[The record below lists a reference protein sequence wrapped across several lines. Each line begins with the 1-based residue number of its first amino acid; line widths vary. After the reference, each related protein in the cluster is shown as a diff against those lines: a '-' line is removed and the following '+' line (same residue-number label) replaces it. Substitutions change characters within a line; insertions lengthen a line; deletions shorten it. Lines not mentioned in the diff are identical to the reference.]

1 MWRKGHPDVQRSCHL
16 TKGSSGKLFTPLLEG
31 EMSSNHSGTF
41 PGTNING
48 ALQTGAKLL
57 NDYIAQNDID
67 ARSVSLIIFLTDG
80 RPTVGETQ
88 SSKILSNTKDAI
100 RDKFCLFTIGIG
112 NDVDHKLLERMA
124 LENCGMTRLF
134 QEDEDAA
141 GHLKGFVL
149 LFLFFGF
156 SGKAFWDGKSFNE
169 IWQEIGVSLRLSSG
183 WQRQSMIRHSEWLP
197 RNFLLLSR
205 PPELYWSFPAPQ
217 NKAFV
222 SLTQIVVLDM

>member
-1 MWRKGHPDVQRSCHL
+1 M
-16 TKGSSGKLFTPLLEG
+16 
-31 EMSSNHSGTF
+31 
-41 PGTNING
+41 
-48 ALQTGAKLL
+48 
-57 NDYIAQNDID
+57 
-67 ARSVSLIIFLTDG
+67 SLIIFLTDG

-141 GHLKGFVL
+141 SHLKGFVL
-149 LFLFFGF
+149 LSLLFGF
-156 SGKAFWDGKSFNE
+156 SGKVFWDGKSSKE
-169 IWQEIGVSLRLSSG
+169 TWREMGVSLRLSPG
-183 WQRQSMIRHSEWLP
+183 WERQSVIRYSEWLP

-205 PPELYWSFPAPQ
+205 PPEMYWSFPAPQ
-217 NKAFV
+217 KKAFLSPIQV
-222 SLTQIVVLDM
+222 IFVDM

>member
-1 MWRKGHPDVQRSCHL
+1 MI
-16 TKGSSGKLFTPLLEG
+16 
-31 EMSSNHSGTF
+31 SNHSGAF
-41 PGTNING
+41 PGTNINE

-141 GHLKGFVL
+141 SHLKGFVL
-149 LFLFFGF
+149 LFSLFFGF
-156 SGKAFWDGKSFNE
+156 PGKAFWDGKSFGE
-169 IWQEIGVSLRLSSG
+169 TWQKIGVSLRLSST
-183 WQRQSMIRHSEWLP
+183 WKRQSMIRYSEWVL
-197 RNFLLLSR
+197 RNLLFLSR
-205 PPELYWSFPAPQ
+205 PPEMCWSFPAPQ

-222 SLTQIVVLDM
+222 SLSQIIVLDL

>member
-1 MWRKGHPDVQRSCHL
+1 M
-16 TKGSSGKLFTPLLEG
+16 T
-31 EMSSNHSGTF
+31 SNHSGTF
-41 PGTNING
+41 PGTNINE

-88 SSKILSNTKDAI
+88 SSKILSNTKEAI
-100 RDKFCLFTIGIG
+100 QDKFCLFTIGIG

-141 GHLKGFVL
+141 SHLKGLVL

-156 SGKAFWDGKSFNE
+156 FWDGKSFSE
-169 IWQEIGVSLRLSSG
+169 TWQEIGVSLRLSSEYDQIL
-183 WQRQSMIRHSEWLP
+183 WMATQK
-197 RNFLLLSR
+197 
-205 PPELYWSFPAPQ
+205 FP
-217 NKAFV
+217 F
-222 SLTQIVVLDM
+222 S